1 MSTSEL
7 NDSLL
12 QKGQDV
18 NSEPWAD
25 QLDQVEQVAGDFQNE
40 HVVGDVQNEQADEL
54 EPSGITEHRIPRVE
68 SDDELEL
75 PQPLRQVISAGGV
88 KLVAVPD
95 GTWHFD
101 GYSAKFRRGLY
112 RDIW

>member
-1 MSTSEL
+1 MSTSEF

-25 QLDQVEQVAGDFQNE
+25 QFDQVEQVA
-40 HVVGDVQNEQADEL
+40 GDVQNEQADEL

-68 SDDELEL
+68 SDDELES
-75 PQPLRQVISAGGV
+75 PQPLRQLISAGGV

-101 GYSAKFRRGLY
+101 GYSAKFRRGLSVTFSV
-112 RDIW
+112 DTVISGEA